1 MAQLPIAPI
10 TRMIRNAG
18 AERVSE
24 DASLELVNYI
34 ENTSKITSKR
44 AVSLAKYAGR
54 KTVKRRD
61 ILLALGSS
69 PERHVS
75 RRRRTFRTPI
85 KPITRM
91 IRNAGAE
98 RVSEDAS
105 LELVNYIENTSKRIS
120 ERAVSLAKYAGR
132 KTVKRGDIIK
142 SIMPESI
149 MSKIREAPSEAIVIE
164 GNKLQINSKKLAS
177 KTFYKF
183 PYLGEELVVEKSPDK
198 KIRIFEVIEE

>member
-10 TRMIRNAG
+10 TRIIRNAG

-24 DASLELVNYI
+24 DASLELVNYLGG
-34 ENTSKITSKR
+34 SSKR
-44 AVSLAKYAGR
+44 ISKKAVSLAKHAGR
-54 KTVKRRD
+54 KTVKRGD
-61 ILLALGSS
+61 ILLAFGAS
-69 PERHVS
+69 PERRVS
-75 RRRRTFRTPI
+75 RRRTFGTPI

-98 RVSEDAS
+98 RVSKDAS
-105 LELVNYIENTSKRIS
+105 LELVNYIENTSKIIS
-120 ERAVSLAKYAGR
+120 KRAVSLAKHAGR
-132 KTVKRGDIIK
+132 KTVKSEDIIK

-149 MSKIREAPSEAIVIE
+149 MRKIREAPSEAIVIE
-164 GNKLQINSKKLAS
+164 GNKLQISSKKLAS
-177 KTFYKF
+177 KTFYKL